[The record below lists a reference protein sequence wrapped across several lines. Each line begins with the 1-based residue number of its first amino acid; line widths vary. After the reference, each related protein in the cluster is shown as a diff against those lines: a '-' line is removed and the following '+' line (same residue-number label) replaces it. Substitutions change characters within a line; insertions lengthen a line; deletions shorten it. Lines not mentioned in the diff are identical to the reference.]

1 MTEYTIVTRSDGS
14 NSLRIKSDQLIQA
27 QDYVQGVV
35 ENDKQIIITDYF
47 IGDLQ
52 DEKQEGGYYYKWY
65 LLKSFRQSISDS
77 PKRQEEIDEHTGR
90 IGTSEDGM
98 CELSSDLDQRI
109 KDLEDALCELSGDT
123 PTTTTEE

>member
-52 DEKQEGGYYYKWY
+52 EEKQEGGYYYKWY

-90 IGTSEDGM
+90 IGASEDAL
-98 CELSSDLDQRI
+98 CEFSGDLDQRI

-123 PTTTTEE
+123 PTSTEE